1 MNSMFAIFQK
11 LPLFRDCDS
20 SQIWE
25 VMHICDSRIFEP
37 GEELCH
43 SNETS
48 DAIFILLAGTVEIRT
63 SNNLTLLEQHAVTTI
78 GEAGML
84 TGETRSA
91 TVVAKTKVTT
101 LGMYRRRLEP
111 LMNGDLKFS
120 ALLYRNV
127 MCTVREKL
135 VTSNER
141 IAELIDGQQSD

>member
-11 LPLFRDCDS
+11 LSLFRDFDS

-37 GEELCH
+37 GESLCR
-43 SNETS
+43 SDETS

-63 SNNLTLLEQHAVTTI
+63 SNDLILLEQHAVTTI

-91 TVVAKTKVTT
+91 TVVAKTEVST
-101 LGMYRRRLEP
+101 LCMHRRRLEP
-111 LMNGDLKFS
+111 LMNSDLEFS
-120 ALLYRNV
+120 TLLYRNV
-127 MCTVREKL
+127 MCIVREKL
-135 VTSNER
+135 VASNER
-141 IAELIDGQQSD
+141 ITELLNSQQSA